1 MSSVVTTIGLMSGTS
16 MDGIDVALVATD
28 GEKTLFRRASLTYP
42 YAPQERA
49 RLAEAV
55 AAAWRLLGPEASRED
70 EAGDLALLADVERE
84 ITAAHAEA
92 IKDFL
97 ETVGVTHD
105 EVSVVGFH
113 GQTVYH
119 DASRRITRQLGDGEA
134 LARATGIDVVYDFR
148 AADIAAGGE
157 GAPIVPVYHRA
168 LADAGGLERPL
179 AVVNLGGVANITFIG
194 ADGALIAFD
203 VGPGNSLLDDWIAAR
218 TGAVFDAGG
227 ALTRRG
233 RVNPAVLARLMAHPF
248 FTRKPPKSLD
258 RRDFPELTAPEL
270 STEDGLATLA
280 AFTAE
285 AIAAARALL
294 PTPPRHWLLAGG
306 GARNVALVEAIRRA
320 LDAPVSL
327 ADEMGWSADHLEAE
341 ALAYLAVRSLRK
353 LPLTFPGTTGVTQ
366 PLTGGR
372 LARAPRR

>member
-1 MSSVVTTIGLMSGTS
+1 

-28 GEKTLFRRASLTYP
+28 GERTLFRRASLTYP
-42 YAPQERA
+42 YTPEERA

-55 AAAWRLLGPEASRED
+55 AAAWRLLGPEASLD
-70 EAGDLALLADVERE
+70 GGAADLALLADIEQEV
-84 ITAAHAEA
+84 TAAHAEA
-92 IKDFL
+92 VKDFL
-97 ETVGVTHD
+97 ETIGVTHD
-105 EVSVVGFH
+105 EVSVIGFS

-119 DASRRITRQLGDGEA
+119 DAGRRITRQLGDGEA

-157 GAPIVPVYHRA
+157 GAPIVPVYHRV

-179 AVVNLGGVANITFIG
+179 AVVNLGGVANLTFVG
-194 ADGALIAFD
+194 ADGTLIAFD

-227 ALTRRG
+227 TLAQRG
-233 RVNPAVLARLMAHPF
+233 RVDSTVLARLMAHPF
-248 FTRKPPKSLD
+248 FARKPPKSLD
-258 RRDFPELTAPEL
+258 RRDFPELRAPEL

-294 PTPPRHWLLAGG
+294 PTLPRHWLLAGG

-341 ALAYLAVRSLRK
+341 ALAYLAIRSLRK
-353 LPLTFPGTTGVTQ
+353 LPLTFPGTTGVKQ

-372 LARAPRR
+372 FARAPRR

>member
-1 MSSVVTTIGLMSGTS
+1 
-16 MDGIDVALVATD
+16 MDGIDVALIATD
-28 GEKTLFRRASLTYP
+28 GERTLFRRASLTYP

-55 AAAWRLLGPEASRED
+55 AAAWRLLGPAPSPESKAD
-70 EAGDLALLADVERE
+70 DLALLADIEQEV
-84 ITAAHAEA
+84 TAAHAEA
-92 IKDFL
+92 VKDFL
-97 ETVGVTHD
+97 ETVGVAHD
-105 EVSVVGFH
+105 EVSAIGFH
-113 GQTVYH
+113 GQTIYH
-119 DASRRITRQLGDGEA
+119 DASRRISRQLGDGEA

-168 LADAGGLERPL
+168 LAEAGGLERPL
-179 AVVNLGGVANITFIG
+179 AVVNLGGLANITFIG
-194 ADGALIAFD
+194 ADGTLVAFD
-203 VGPGNSLLDDWIAAR
+203 VGPGNSLLDDWIVAR

-227 ALTRRG
+227 ALARKG
-233 RVNPAVLARLMAHPF
+233 RVDPSVLSRLMAHPF
-248 FTRKPPKSLD
+248 FARKPPKSLD

-285 AIAAARALL
+285 AIAAAPVLL
-294 PTPPRHWLLAGG
+294 PAPPQHWLLAGG

-341 ALAYLAVRSLRK
+341 ALAYLSIRSLRK
-353 LPLTFPGTTGVTQ
+353 LPLTFPGTTGVKQ